1 MNTLTNNI
9 RQVLLVI
16 LFTMALFA
24 SYPYVFSQFIAMPN
38 PILLN
43 GTILCATFL
52 IAITARKKF
61 ITFPSKI
68 NKIVII
74 QFVGYFLLGII
85 HNDKLDFVRCY
96 FLIIVYLLLLCLYN
110 TGTLLKYIK
119 FNNYLLSL
127 QCILGV
133 VAFILFFIGQ
143 LSPIFPFENTDGRI
157 AYCYGLTCS
166 NAVVDNVIRVAG
178 YFDEPGSLAFWGIY
192 ALILNKTFIDN
203 KKVEAILIF
212 CLLFTLSVAY
222 YIQVLLYVLLYYGS
236 NLKKNV
242 FYIIFIVTL
251 LVGFFIYVNNN
262 SGSTL
267 YQLTVGRFE
276 VNKGSVTIESERS
289 LLAERAKKVFES
301 SPVIGVGQ
309 TNIRSGEYMG
319 DNEYELLASDGIVGM
334 FLIYFPLIVVA
345 RGRKSR
351 KKFLFASTILF
362 AGYLQRPFHCSVI
375 HFAMFYI
382 YVITAI
388 LYFNNKLYIQNR

>member
-110 TGTLLKYIK
+110 AGTLLKYIK

-178 YFDEPGSLAFWGIY
+178 YFDEPGSLAFWGISC
-192 ALILNKTFIDN
+192 IDF
-203 KKVEAILIF
+203 K
-212 CLLFTLSVAY
+212 
-222 YIQVLLYVLLYYGS
+222 
-236 NLKKNV
+236 
-242 FYIIFIVTL
+242 
-251 LVGFFIYVNNN
+251 
-262 SGSTL
+262 
-267 YQLTVGRFE
+267 
-276 VNKGSVTIESERS
+276 
-289 LLAERAKKVFES
+289 
-301 SPVIGVGQ
+301 
-309 TNIRSGEYMG
+309 
-319 DNEYELLASDGIVGM
+319 
-334 FLIYFPLIVVA
+334 
-345 RGRKSR
+345 
-351 KKFLFASTILF
+351 
-362 AGYLQRPFHCSVI
+362 
-375 HFAMFYI
+375 
-382 YVITAI
+382 
-388 LYFNNKLYIQNR
+388 